1 MFCYSLLALFYTA
14 KYVSHT
20 KFKSHQELPCNNNI
34 SFYDVSNKEFLKGF
48 DLRPIQYKEPPI
60 ETLIDLQEKRKRMLK
75 LCDQNYSLLDREQW
89 AREYLKEN
97 ETIGTNLFNAGLLDD
112 WDFEL

>member
-1 MFCYSLLALFYTA
+1 MFCYSLLALFYSA
-14 KYVSHT
+14 KYMSHT

-34 SFYDVSNKEFLKGF
+34 SFYDMSNTEFLKGF
-48 DLRPIQYKEPPI
+48 DLRPIKNEEPSL

-89 AREYLKEN
+89 AREYLEEKE
-97 ETIGTNLFNAGLLDD
+97 TMAANLFKAGLLDD